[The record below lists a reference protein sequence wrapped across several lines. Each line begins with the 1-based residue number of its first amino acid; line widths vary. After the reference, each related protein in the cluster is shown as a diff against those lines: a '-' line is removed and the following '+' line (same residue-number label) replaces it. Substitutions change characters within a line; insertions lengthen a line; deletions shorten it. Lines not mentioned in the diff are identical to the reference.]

1 MKFFIRAAIAIAVF
15 CAASLAGSG
24 SPGFAIEPGKSVTLT
39 SLSANDQST
48 PLNVPLLTLVPSPA
62 AQDTAPADNGQ
73 QPMLDSDAANEAVTE
88 TPSYASL
95 AAAIEAQSLPA
106 KVDEDLAC
114 LAGTIYFEA
123 KGEPLAGQLAVA
135 QVVMN
140 RSVSGRFP
148 SSICSVVKQPGQFSF
163 MRGGRMPDI
172 ARDNAH
178 YRRALAVAK
187 VALDKAWASP
197 AGNALYFHARRVS
210 PGWRLTRVAAIGG
223 HIFYR

>member
-1 MKFFIRAAIAIAVF
+1 MKFSIRAAIVIAVF

-73 QPMLDSDAANEAVTE
+73 QTSPDSDAVTE

>member
-1 MKFFIRAAIAIAVF
+1 MKFSLRAAIVIAVF

-62 AQDTAPADNGQ
+62 AQDTASVDNGQ
-73 QPMLDSDAANEAVTE
+73 QPTLDSDAASD

-95 AAAIEAQSLPA
+95 DAAIEAQALPA

-163 MRGGRMPDI
+163 IRDGRMPDI